1 MKPIVTRSTRGTG
14 SRIAFV
20 ALVTA
25 PLLTSC
31 GNDGRA
37 TDCAWARPIYTSR
50 ADQLT
55 DGTARQI
62 LTHNDTG
69 AEICGWK

>member
-1 MKPIVTRSTRGTG
+1 MKPIATRSTRGTG
-14 SRIAFV
+14 SRIAFA

-31 GNDGRA
+31 GSGGRA
-37 TDCAWARPIYTSR
+37 TDCAWARPIYTSQ
-50 ADQLT
+50 ADELT
-55 DGTARQI
+55 DSTAKQI
-62 LTHNDTG
+62 LAHNETG